1 MISVDIPKDIRE
13 YKEKLAFGLTLRQM
27 VATGVALVIC
37 VPLYFVGRNYISEDL
52 LSWIVIAVALPCVGI
67 GFIKKNGMPFEK
79 YAAAVLKQQ
88 LIFPQK
94 TKFKTDNFFRE
105 MQEEAEKEDMKGVD
119 FKKLKKYKQKATL
132 ERIVLMV
139 EAEEAGTELDMKDME
154 ENLLTVRKPKGM
166 GHKSDKEDKG
176 KDKEKKEKAVKKS
189 RAQEAYEAVEEKR
202 RQDPNYV
209 PSKAEGR
216 LLMAYA
222 KELQEKRK
230 KEILSKAQEAG
241 KKNAQMQ
248 KRRTAKTFIPKSTQD
263 DIPYIADYD
272 EGLFEVEPNKY
283 SKCYVLR
290 DINYLTAKEDEQLFI
305 FSKLGEFYNYFGDD
319 VWVSLCID
327 NHIVSLNEQEQKI
340 FFKLRG
346 DQNDMHRKEYNKI
359 LKKALLAG
367 NNEIQKGK
375 YLTVT
380 IDADSPYEAILRFHK
395 IDLEVDANL
404 RKIGTSGRVMTTEE
418 RLSLL
423 HDKFRRGRE
432 GEFKVDFEQLKKSG
446 ASSKDYIA
454 PSSFWFR
461 SKDYF
466 LIEDTY
472 YRCMY
477 INNLPATLQDEFLF
491 RMTECDFPVIFNMAI
506 QPLAQDKAL
515 RMVKKQLTGMEANK
529 IEAEKKA
536 VRAGYSPE
544 TINHDLKHSLIQG
557 EELLYNLLNG
567 NQKLFLVSLLMM
579 TSAES
584 LEALDENT
592 KILMNKARAAT
603 CQIQNFDN
611 QQREAFKVT
620 LPMGITPNRKLFVER
635 ALTTN
640 STAIFMPFA
649 SQELFQL
656 GGHYYGLNQITGN
669 LVLCDR
675 TRFKTPS
682 GFVLGSS
689 GSGKSFACKRSML
702 NVLLGDN
709 ETGLLVIDPEG
720 EYTSLAKAFGGTI
733 LSLSASSDCHINPM
747 DMDINYGLDDNDD
760 LDTTPIARKKEKA
773 LQKKTEYLMSIVQN
787 MLSDSDNRTVMTPQQ
802 RSIIDRAIQR
812 TYKDY
817 FDRDFDPDFVPTLLD
832 LQRELD
838 NEKMNSEDGRLV
850 AEAVEYF
857 TKGSMNL
864 FSHKSNLDFENR
876 FVVFSIRDLGKELQQ
891 ISLLI
896 VLDFIW
902 NRMIANYTKKV
913 RTYCYIDEIHVLF
926 KNPFSESYIQQL
938 YKRGRKYGLVITGI
952 TQDCEELLRS
962 DMARGMISNSDFVLM
977 LNQSS
982 ENLKLLVKLLH
993 ISDAQANYVI
1003 GAEKGTGL
1011 LFAEKTIVPFSDQ
1024 FPESSY
1030 LYTLLSTKFGE
1041 GDSESA
1047 KDIEKYIERIRAEQE
1062 EKEMLEAKELQEQE
1076 NKLQRI

>member
-27 VATGVALVIC
+27 LATGIALIIC
-37 VPLYFVGRNYISEDL
+37 VPLYLFGRKYISDDL
-52 LSWIVIAVALPCVGI
+52 MSWIIIGVALPCVGV

-79 YAAAVLKQQ
+79 YMWAILKQQ

-94 TKFKTDNFFRE
+94 TKFRTDNFFRE
-105 MQEEAEKEDMKGVD
+105 MQEKAEQEERLRVNQAMMKR
-119 FKKLKKYKQKATL
+119 FRKKATL
-132 ERIVLMV
+132 ERAYLMQ
-139 EAEEAGTELDMKDME
+139 EAEREHKDIDMDNIDD
-154 ENLLTVRKPKGM
+154 NLLTVKKPPM
-166 GHKSDKEDKG
+166 RHKNNDD
-176 KDKEKKEKAVKKS
+176 KDKKDKKDKAEKKSKA
-189 RAQEAYEAVEEKR
+189 QLTYESIENKR
-202 RQDPNYV
+202 RSEPNYI
-209 PSKAEGR
+209 PTKAEGR
-216 LLMAYA
+216 LLLLYA
-222 KELQEKRK
+222 NELKKKKK
-230 KEILSKAQEAG
+230 KEILEGTKQIA
-241 KKNAQMQ
+241 KKNTKMKQ
-248 KRRTAKTFIPKSTQD
+248 RRSAKSYLPKSTQD
-263 DIPYIADYD
+263 DIPYIADFD

-283 SKCYVLR
+283 SKCYILR
-290 DINYLTAKEDEQLFI
+290 DINYLTGKEDEQIFI
-305 FSKLGEFYNYFGDD
+305 FSKLGEFYNYFSDD
-319 VWVSLCID
+319 MSIALCID

-340 FFKLRG
+340 FYKMRG
-346 DQNDMHRKEYNKI
+346 DRHDIHRKEYNKI
-359 LKKALLAG
+359 LKKQLLAG

-375 YLTVT
+375 YITVT
-380 IDADSPYEAILRFHK
+380 IDADSPYEALLRFHK
-395 IDLEVDANL
+395 IDLEVEANL

-418 RLSLL
+418 RLALL
-423 HDKFRRGRE
+423 HDKFRSGRE
-432 GEFKVDFEQLKKSG
+432 GEFKVDFELLKCSG

-466 LIEDTY
+466 LIENTY
-472 YRCMY
+472 CRCMF

-491 RMTECDFPVIFNMAI
+491 RLTECDFPVIFNMVV
-506 QPLAQDKAL
+506 QPMAQDKAL
-515 RMVKKQLTGMEANK
+515 RLVKKQLTGMEANK

-544 TINHDLKHSLIQG
+544 TINHDLKHSLAQG
-557 EELLYNLLNG
+557 EELLDNLLNG
-567 NQKLFLVSLLMM
+567 NQKLFFVSLLLM
-579 TSAES
+579 TSAKS
-584 LEALDENT
+584 LDELNENT

-603 CQIQNFDN
+603 CQLQNFDN
-611 QQREAFKVT
+611 QQRDAFKVV
-620 LPMGITPNRKLFVER
+620 LPMGVTPNRKLFVER

-675 TRFKTPS
+675 TKFKTPS

-702 NVLLGDN
+702 NVLLGDD

-720 EYTSLAKAFGGTI
+720 EYISLAKAFGGTV
-733 LSLSASSDCHINPM
+733 LTLSASSDCHINPM

-760 LDTTPIARKKEKA
+760 PETTPIERKKEKA

-787 MLSDSDNRTVMTPQQ
+787 MLSDSANKTTVTPQQ
-802 RSIIDRAIQR
+802 RSIIDRAIQA
-812 TYKDY
+812 TYSEYLDK
-817 FDRDFDPDFVPTLLD
+817 DFDPAYVPTLLS
-832 LQRELD
+832 LQDELD
-838 NEKMNSEDGRLV
+838 KEKADSEDGRLV
-850 AEAVEYF
+850 AEAVEYY

-864 FSHKSNLDFENR
+864 FSHKSNLDFDNR

-902 NRMIANYTKKV
+902 NRMIANYQKKI

-926 KNPFSESYIQQL
+926 KNSFSESYIQQL

-993 ISDAQANYVI
+993 ISEAQANYVI
-1003 GAEKGTGL
+1003 GADKGTGL

-1024 FPESSY
+1024 FPTSSY

-1041 GDSESA
+1041 GEGENE
-1047 KDIEKYIERIRAEQE
+1047 KDIEKFIERIRAEQE
-1062 EKEMLEAKELQEQE
+1062 RKEAEEAEEE
-1076 NKLQRI
+1076 AE